1 MLARE
6 REGDDT
12 ADADGSVEA
21 EAAELAHELDG
32 EGHADDMM
40 ATVRSASF
48 FLAARDGC
56 RRVAD

>member
-48 FLAARDGC
+48 FLAAA
-56 RRVAD
+56 RRV